1 MSGIDKLATLEDLL
15 AWCRTHG
22 AELVDVIVQDEY
34 THDAIVRERSGS
46 YLCFDTT

>member
-1 MSGIDKLATLEDLL
+1 MRGVDKLATLEDLL
-15 AWCRTHG
+15 AWCRAHG

-46 YLCFDTT
+46 YLSFDTT